1 MNMLYPSAIMLIISV
16 IMFSPALQAKTTVH
30 AYPQPC
36 KVDYSA
42 FVLPSSQI
50 ASQRFL
56 NLQRAKRA

>member
-1 MNMLYPSAIMLIISV
+1 MNMLYPSAIMLVISV
-16 IMFSPALQAKTTVH
+16 IMFSPALQAKTTEH
-30 AYPQPC
+30 SYPQPC